1 MNAPD
6 FAAGRTD
13 TNAQKAAQK
22 AAQRRHPPLDSAA
35 FGALLAQ
42 LSAEFAASAAD
53 HDRSGEFPHGNLARL
68 HEYDLLSL
76 TVPAELGGAGVSLPQ
91 ALQVVRAVARG
102 EPSTALV
109 LVMQYLFHHRLQG
122 NQRWPHDL
130 RERVAREAVRDGAL
144 INSLRVEPEL
154 GTPARGGLP
163 ATLATR
169 SGEGWLIN
177 GSKIYSTGSPGLTW
191 LAVWARSDETP
202 PRVGVWLAPRDAPG
216 VRVGTPWNH
225 LGMRAT
231 GSHEIVFENVFVPL
245 SHAVD
250 VQLPG
255 EPGAGLDPL
264 GVAWMSVLLSAVYDG
279 VARAARDWFAQ
290 LAATRA
296 PANLGAPLAS
306 LASFQQTL
314 GRIDALLFNNRV
326 LLDATAHAERVAL
339 EEAPL
344 VKYTVT
350 NQAIEAVQLAVE
362 ASGNP
367 GLSRDH
373 PLERHYRDVLC
384 ARIHTPQNDSV
395 LQAAGRTGFAGVE
408 PAAAGRA

>member
-6 FAAGRTD
+6 FDPAAH
-13 TNAQKAAQK
+13 AAT
-22 AAQRRHPPLDSAA
+22 RRHPPLDSDA
-35 FGALLAQ
+35 FDALLAQ
-42 LSAEFAASAAD
+42 LTTEFAASAAD
-53 HDRSGEFPHGNLARL
+53 YDRSGDFPHANLARL
-68 HEYDLLSL
+68 QEHDLLSL
-76 TVPAELGGAGVSLPQ
+76 TVPANLGGAGASLPQ
-91 ALQVVRAVARG
+91 ALKVVRAVARG

-122 NQRWPHDL
+122 NPNWPPAL
-130 RERVAREAVRDGAL
+130 REQVAREAVRDGAL

-163 ATLATR
+163 GTLATR
-169 SGEGWLIN
+169 SDDGWLIN

-202 PRVGVWLAPRDAPG
+202 PRVGVWLVRRDTPG
-216 VRVGTPWNH
+216 VRVGALWNH

-231 GSHEIVFENVFVPL
+231 GSHEIVFDNVVVPAG
-245 SHAVD
+245 HAVD
-250 VQLPG
+250 IQLPG
-255 EPGAGLDPL
+255 APGAGLDAL
-264 GVAWMSVLLSAVYDG
+264 GMAWMSVLLSAVYDG
-279 VARAARDWFAQ
+279 VARAARDWFVHWAS
-290 LAATRA
+290 TRV

-306 LASFQQTL
+306 LAPFQQTL
-314 GRIDALLFNNRV
+314 GRIDALLFSNRV
-326 LLDATAHAERVAL
+326 LLDATAHIERVAL
-339 EEAPL
+339 DEAPL

-367 GLSRDH
+367 GLSRDN

-395 LQAAGRTGFAGVE
+395 LQGAGRVGFALG
-408 PAAAGRA
+408 

>member
-1 MNAPD
+1 MNAPVPD
-6 FAAGRTD
+6 LGPDLARASSGVT
-13 TNAQKAAQK
+13 
-22 AAQRRHPPLDSAA
+22 RRHPPFESVA
-35 FGALLAQ
+35 FDALLAR
-42 LSAEFAASAAD
+42 LSADFAATAAD
-53 HDRSGEFPHGNLARL
+53 HDRTAEFPHANLARL

-76 TVPAELGGAGVSLPQ
+76 TVPASFGGGGANLPQ
-91 ALQVVRAVARG
+91 ALKVVRAVARG

-122 NQRWPHDL
+122 NGNWPVDL
-130 RERVAREAVRDGAL
+130 RERVAHEAVRDGAL

-163 ATLATR
+163 GTIATR
-169 SGEGWLIN
+169 SGDGWIIN
-177 GSKIYSTGSPGLTW
+177 GSKLYSTGSPGLTW

-202 PRVGVWLAPRDAPG
+202 PRVGVWLVPRNAAG
-216 VRVGTPWNH
+216 VRVGQAWNH

-231 GSHEIVFENVFVPL
+231 GSHEIVFADVFVPAA
-245 SHAVD
+245 HAVD
-250 VQLPG
+250 VHPPG
-255 EPGAGLDPL
+255 EPGAGLDAL

-290 LAATRA
+290 WAATRA
-296 PANLGAPLAS
+296 PANLGAPLSS

-314 GRIDALLFNNRV
+314 GRIDALLFSNRV
-326 LLDATAHAERVAL
+326 LLDATALGEQVSL
-339 EEAPL
+339 DEAPL

-362 ASGNP
+362 ATGNP
-367 GLSRDH
+367 GLSRDN

-395 LQAAGRTGFAGVE
+395 LQAAGRAGFAT
-408 PAAAGRA
+408 R

>member
-6 FAAGRTD
+6 VDVGLARAATRG
-13 TNAQKAAQK
+13 
-22 AAQRRHPPLDSAA
+22 HPPLDSDA
-35 FGALLAQ
+35 FDALLAQ
-42 LSAEFAASAAD
+42 LTAEFAASAEAY
-53 HDRSGEFPHGNLARL
+53 DRSAEFPHANLARL

-76 TVPAELGGAGVSLPQ
+76 TVPTALGGGGASLPQ
-91 ALQVVRAVARG
+91 ALKAVRAVARG

-109 LVMQYLFHHRLQG
+109 LVMQYLFHHRLQS
-122 NQRWPHDL
+122 NPRWPRDL
-130 RERVAREAVRDGAL
+130 RERVAVEAVRDGAL

-163 ATLATR
+163 GTLATR
-169 SGEGWLIN
+169 SGDGWVIN
-177 GSKIYSTGSPGLTW
+177 GSKLYSTGSPGLTW

-202 PRVGVWLAPRDAPG
+202 PRVGVWLVRRDTPG
-216 VRVGTPWNH
+216 VRVGALWNH

-231 GSHEIVFENVFVPL
+231 GSHEIIFDNVFVPAA
-245 SHAVD
+245 HAVD
-250 VQLPG
+250 IQLPG
-255 EPGAGLDPL
+255 EPGAGLDAL

-279 VARAARDWFAQ
+279 VARAARDWFADW
-290 LAATRA
+290 AGTRA

-314 GRIDALLFNNRV
+314 GRIDALLFSNRV
-326 LLDATAHAERVAL
+326 LLDATAHIERVAL
-339 EEAPL
+339 DEAPL

-367 GLSRDH
+367 GLSRDN

-395 LQAAGRTGFAGVE
+395 LQGVGRAGFAVG
-408 PAAAGRA
+408 

>member
-1 MNAPD
+1 MNAPE
-6 FAAGRTD
+6 FEPTAAH
-13 TNAQKAAQK
+13 AA
-22 AAQRRHPPLDSAA
+22 ARRHPPLDSDV
-35 FGALLAQ
+35 FDALLEQ
-42 LSAEFAASAAD
+42 LTSEFAASAAD
-53 HDRSGEFPHGNLARL
+53 YDRSGDFPHANLARL
-68 HEYDLLSL
+68 HQHDLLSL
-76 TVPAELGGAGVSLPQ
+76 TVPADLGGAGASLPQ
-91 ALQVVRAVARG
+91 ALKVVRAVARG

-122 NQRWPHDL
+122 NQNWPREL
-130 RERVAREAVRDGAL
+130 RQQVAREAVRDGAL

-163 ATLATR
+163 GTLAAR
-169 SGEGWLIN
+169 SGEGWIIN

-202 PRVGVWLAPRDAPG
+202 PRVGVWLVRRDTPG
-216 VRVGTPWNH
+216 VRVGALWNH

-231 GSHEIVFENVFVPL
+231 GSHEIVFDNVFVPAE
-245 SHAVD
+245 HAVD
-250 VQLPG
+250 IQLPG
-255 EPGAGLDPL
+255 APGAGLDAL
-264 GVAWMSVLLSAVYDG
+264 GMAWMSVLLSAVYDG
-279 VARAARDWFAQ
+279 VARAARDWFVHWAT
-290 LAATRA
+290 TRA

-314 GRIDALLFNNRV
+314 GRIDALLFSNRV
-326 LLDATAHAERVAL
+326 LLDATAHIERVAL
-339 EEAPL
+339 DEAPL

-367 GLSRDH
+367 GLSRDN

-395 LQAAGRTGFAGVE
+395 LQGVGRAGFAVG
-408 PAAAGRA
+408 